1 MHFRRT
7 RSLSL
12 SCLCVSPLIEQAWRC
27 GRRVARG
34 PRLDRACAAVAGCA
48 AALLSQTTAPLCV
61 CMYVCLSVRACE
73 RVVVKIYDRQRG
85 RYISQIGVHTCA
97 EHSWHH
103 RHCDFINLC
112 VCISLRVYVCLCVCV
127 LVFLS
132 VGVCVF
138 LFVLVRIQD
147 GAIVSRAH
155 TPTYHVL
162 MYPYLHGYS
171 PCVCICI
178 NICI

>member
-34 PRLDRACAAVAGCA
+34 PRLDLACAAVAGCA

-103 RHCDFINLC
+103 RHRDFVNLCLCVSLC
-112 VCISLRVYVCLCVCV
+112 VCTCVCV
-127 LVFLS
+127 CVCVS
-132 VGVCVF
+132 VGVCF
-138 LFVLVRIQD
+138 LVCSYVYNTEPR
-147 GAIVSRAH
+147 VPRAH
-155 TPTYHVL
+155 THQHTMFFCVQHVYAL
-162 MYPYLHGYS
+162 
-171 PCVCICI
+171 CVYICI